1 MIRIKNIRVCPKENI
16 DIKYLASKKLKVN
29 QYDIKDVTIHK
40 MSIDAR
46 NKKMFAYVYDLDV
59 TIDNENKYVGKDVI
73 LVENEDYVLP
83 QMGNNI
89 LSNRPIVVGAGPAG
103 LFCTYMLAKYGY
115 KPILIER
122 GEKIEDRVKSVGEF
136 WQNNK
141 FTKNS
146 NVQFGEGGAGT
157 FSDGKLNTLVK
168 DKENRMREVFKIF
181 VECGAPQE
189 IMYDSKP
196 HIGTDILRSVIINI
210 RKKILSFGG
219 EIYYNS
225 LLEDIVIK
233 NGKISQVKINGK
245 LIGTDILV
253 LAIGHSARD
262 TFKMLVKNN
271 LNLVSKPF
279 AVGVRIIHPQDMI
292 NENQYPINYPFL
304 PPASYKLTYKSKSG
318 RGVYSF
324 CMCPGGYV
332 VNAKSENDG
341 ICVNGMSN
349 YKRDTKYANSAIVVT
364 VGPNDYGVNILDGM
378 YFQEMIEKRAYKICD
393 GLIPVQ
399 GYEDYKNNVVSKNID
414 IDAFKGNIGY
424 GNINDSLKEG
434 IDYFDN
440 KIKGF
445 NGKDAIIA
453 APETRTSSPIRILR
467 DENLEAS
474 IKGIYPCGEGAGYAG
489 GITTSAMDGIKI
501 FESIYKT
508 YKN

>member
-46 NKKMFAYVYDLDV
+46 SKKMFAYVYDLDV

-210 RKKILSFGG
+210 RKK
-219 EIYYNS
+219 YY
-225 LLEDIVIK
+225 LL
-233 NGKISQVKINGK
+233 GVKFI
-245 LIGTDILV
+245 
-253 LAIGHSARD
+253 
-262 TFKMLVKNN
+262 
-271 LNLVSKPF
+271 
-279 AVGVRIIHPQDMI
+279 IIH
-292 NENQYPINYPFL
+292 Y
-304 PPASYKLTYKSKSG
+304 
-318 RGVYSF
+318 
-324 CMCPGGYV
+324 
-332 VNAKSENDG
+332 
-341 ICVNGMSN
+341 
-349 YKRDTKYANSAIVVT
+349 
-364 VGPNDYGVNILDGM
+364 
-378 YFQEMIEKRAYKICD
+378 
-393 GLIPVQ
+393 
-399 GYEDYKNNVVSKNID
+399 
-414 IDAFKGNIGY
+414 
-424 GNINDSLKEG
+424 
-434 IDYFDN
+434 
-440 KIKGF
+440 
-445 NGKDAIIA
+445 
-453 APETRTSSPIRILR
+453 
-467 DENLEAS
+467 
-474 IKGIYPCGEGAGYAG
+474 
-489 GITTSAMDGIKI
+489 
-501 FESIYKT
+501 
-508 YKN
+508 

>member
-46 NKKMFAYVYDLDV
+46 SKKMFAYVYDLDV

-73 LVENEDYVLP
+73 LVENENCVLP

-157 FSDGKLNTLVK
+157 FSDGKLNTLVR

-262 TFKMLVKNN
+262 TFKMLVK
-271 LNLVSKPF
+271 
-279 AVGVRIIHPQDMI
+279 II
-292 NENQYPINYPFL
+292 
-304 PPASYKLTYKSKSG
+304 
-318 RGVYSF
+318 
-324 CMCPGGYV
+324 
-332 VNAKSENDG
+332 
-341 ICVNGMSN
+341 
-349 YKRDTKYANSAIVVT
+349 
-364 VGPNDYGVNILDGM
+364 
-378 YFQEMIEKRAYKICD
+378 
-393 GLIPVQ
+393 
-399 GYEDYKNNVVSKNID
+399 
-414 IDAFKGNIGY
+414 
-424 GNINDSLKEG
+424 
-434 IDYFDN
+434 
-440 KIKGF
+440 
-445 NGKDAIIA
+445 
-453 APETRTSSPIRILR
+453 
-467 DENLEAS
+467 
-474 IKGIYPCGEGAGYAG
+474 
-489 GITTSAMDGIKI
+489 
-501 FESIYKT
+501 
-508 YKN
+508 